1 MRDLLTDGAGFIG
14 SHIAERLLVRG
25 PEVAVA
31 DDPSTGNDE
40 NVPERRR
47 DFYEMDI
54 RSGCAEALG
63 TSNPRCS
70 RTRPPRWTPGAPCA
84 SRPSTLDVNVL
95 GRTVCPLRKRAE
107 HGRGEGRL

>member
-1 MRDLLTDGAGFIG
+1 MRTFEWLAEAVLELWSSLKVRDLLTDGAGFIG

-54 RSGCAEALG
+54 RSGCAEAPR

-70 RTRPPRWTPGAPCA
+70 GNRPPRWTPGAPCA
-84 SRPSTLDVNVL
+84 SRPSA
-95 GRTVCPLRKRAE
+95 RTST
-107 HGRGEGRL
+107 